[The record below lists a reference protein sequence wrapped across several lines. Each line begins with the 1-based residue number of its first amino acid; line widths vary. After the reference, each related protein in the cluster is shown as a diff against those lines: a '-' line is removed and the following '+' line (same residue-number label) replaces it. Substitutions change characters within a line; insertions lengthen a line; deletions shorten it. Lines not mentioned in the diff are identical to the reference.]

1 MLERVRKIQ
10 GEVIMA
16 PKSPKTDAE
25 ARDFA
30 VKAAKRLRRIPRS
43 GTTMPT
49 YLAALDRVQTLADLH
64 AAMSAASGDVAAAVA
79 AAEAD

>member
-1 MLERVRKIQ
+1 
-10 GEVIMA
+10 
-16 PKSPKTDAE
+16 
-25 ARDFA
+25 
-30 VKAAKRLRRIPRS
+30 
-43 GTTMPT
+43 MPT